1 MAEQHGDAIADLE
14 ALIEATRRCVD
25 QLEAALPAY
34 RTVLDG
40 LHDGSTVRDALASAG
55 VAEMRLSVTRALED
69 LENARRVSRV
79 SLMRA
84 DLADGSTVK
93 AVAETWAVSRQLVSR
108 YLHGAEGG
116 SG

>member
-1 MAEQHGDAIADLE
+1 MTEQHGEAVADLE

-25 QLEAALPAY
+25 RLESASSAY

-55 VAEMRLSVTRALED
+55 VAEMRLSVTRAMED
-69 LENARRVSRV
+69 LETARRVSRV

-84 DLADGSTVK
+84 DLADGSTVTS
-93 AVAETWAVSRQLVSR
+93 VAQTWAVSRQLVSR
-108 YLHGAEGG
+108 YLHGADGG